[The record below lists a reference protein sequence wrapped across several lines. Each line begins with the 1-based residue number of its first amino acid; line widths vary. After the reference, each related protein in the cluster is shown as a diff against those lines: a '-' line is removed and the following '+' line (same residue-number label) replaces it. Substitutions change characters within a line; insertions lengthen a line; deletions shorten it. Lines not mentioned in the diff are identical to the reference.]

1 MYRGSRE
8 YISPVTGSFTK
19 QCRFSVVCFVNG
31 SRYTVSG
38 SGTRSMSDSWIS
50 WNPRIDEPSNPSPS
64 SKLSSES
71 WEIGI
76 EKCCIRPGRSEKRRS
91 TISAPVSF
99 ASART
104 SFGVAMRAFPL
115 SHRWPRMGS
124 RVGAAGAGVVTSA
137 LRLGYRM
144 RNVAAA
150 SALEDLE
157 GVAGGREAGLDRAVD
172 VAAPYLGDVAPREDE
187 AAPRRLQRTESVDEL
202 TRPEAAPRA
211 VRPRIGGPVVAAD
224 LADLDAGEQR
234 LELVEHDPA
243 VAVDERGVRVR
254 EGHHQ

>member
-31 SRYTVSG
+31 SRYAVSG

-115 SHRWPRMGS
+115 SHRWPRMRS

-137 LRLGYRM
+137 LRLRYRT
-144 RNVAAA
+144 RNVAVA

-157 GVAGGREAGLDRAVD
+157 DVAGRRETGLDRAVD
-172 VAAPYLGDVAPREDE
+172 VAAPDLGDVAAGEDD
-187 AAPRRLQRTESVDEL
+187 AARRRLQRTEPGSEL
-202 TRPEAAPRA
+202 TRAEAAPRA
-211 VRPRIGGPVVAAD
+211 VRPRIRGPVVAAD
-224 LADLDAGEQR
+224 LVDGNAGEEPIEL
-234 LELVEHDPA
+234 LEDDRA
-243 VAVDERGVRVR
+243 VALDERGVRV
-254 EGHHQ
+254 